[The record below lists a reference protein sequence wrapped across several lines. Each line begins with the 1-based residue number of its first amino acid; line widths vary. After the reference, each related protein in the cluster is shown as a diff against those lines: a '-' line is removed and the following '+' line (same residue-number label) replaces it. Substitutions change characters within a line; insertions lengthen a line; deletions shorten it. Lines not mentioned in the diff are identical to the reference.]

1 MINKT
6 NHELIIQ
13 NFTFVIREIHTQI
26 ILQTLQNI
34 SVTYRHTDTIRL
46 LYIDDESYLY
56 HIPIGVI
63 PASPVDPN
71 LNFNISNWYN
81 INGQA
86 STLKDEVAKG
96 IYKIRINASIDV
108 GIYGVSVFV
117 KLPNYLLATY
127 SMSINITKAE
137 TVIIPNVPATIF
149 SAFDVF
155 QLLTTHFSVKYTNE
169 FGEPILNGTLHI
181 EIRIGGISG
190 ALITRINLNYEGNG
204 IYGVELSTNNLTAGQ
219 TYTIIVYASPNDKNY
234 DITFLMY
241 PSIFTV
247 KPFWEHWAFIL
258 SMVVLAVVVGVA
270 AYRQIKWYLTP
281 YQVKA
286 IIRATKLIKKGK
298 AEAVTSVLMSRDE
311 MFKTEFGEPW
321 GSIDLKPPKLMQP
334 DIILFASEM
343 SAILRTRMITTE
355 AETIVHK
362 LRTMSLQ
369 EAERYLSEMK
379 VPPEANRR
387 LLTIVGLISKERI
400 EIINFAQALGTIKG
414 TEITY
419 SQAEEIMNVLQAMTP
434 FDADKYLEAMVIP
447 HEQRKQLLDIVGIK
461 PYAGPK
467 KLKEPTKEKEKEKE
481 KIKEKP
487 KEEPMNVSEIRNE
500 LNKITGLSN
509 EEKDA
514 LVKDMEKLSLKEQ
527 KEILKNLRG

>member
-1 MINKT
+1 
-6 NHELIIQ
+6 
-13 NFTFVIREIHTQI
+13 
-26 ILQTLQNI
+26 
-34 SVTYRHTDTIRL
+34 
-46 LYIDDESYLY
+46 
-56 HIPIGVI
+56 
-63 PASPVDPN
+63 
-71 LNFNISNWYN
+71 
-81 INGQA
+81 
-86 STLKDEVAKG
+86 
-96 IYKIRINASIDV
+96 
-108 GIYGVSVFV
+108 
-117 KLPNYLLATY
+117 
-127 SMSINITKAE
+127 
-137 TVIIPNVPATIF
+137 
-149 SAFDVF
+149 
-155 QLLTTHFSVKYTNE
+155 
-169 FGEPILNGTLHI
+169 
-181 EIRIGGISG
+181 
-190 ALITRINLNYEGNG
+190 
-204 IYGVELSTNNLTAGQ
+204 
-219 TYTIIVYASPNDKNY
+219 
-234 DITFLMY
+234 
-241 PSIFTV
+241 
-247 KPFWEHWAFIL
+247 
-258 SMVVLAVVVGVA
+258 
-270 AYRQIKWYLTP
+270 
-281 YQVKA
+281 
-286 IIRATKLIKKGK
+286 
-298 AEAVTSVLMSRDE
+298 VLMSRDE